1 MDATL
6 AWCQNFGRLLSDLI
20 TWPLLQSPR
29 DQWALVMRVLQ
40 VVVTSAIAQDCR
52 KVTRPAFC

>member
-6 AWCQNFGRLLSDLI
+6 AWCQSFGHLWSDLI

-29 DQWALVMRVLQ
+29 EQWALVVRVLQ
-40 VVVTSAIAQDCR
+40 YVVTSAVAEDRR
-52 KVTRPAFC
+52 KVTRLAFF